1 MSPDPVAEPPRPQSE
16 ETLKFTIVT
25 VTYNAADL
33 IERTIESVE
42 KQDYPRVEH
51 VIIDG
56 NSQDSTFAL
65 IQHYLERNSLA
76 AHRHEIIVRSEPDE
90 GLYDA
95 MNKALQLATG
105 DYILYLNAGDTLHA
119 DDTLTR
125 LAAAAEGTSEANRPA
140 VIYGHTD
147 IVDNAGHFLRHRRLE
162 PPERLTWKSFRSGM
176 LVCHQSFAA
185 LTAVAQ
191 QFPYRMEKYRYSAD
205 FDWCIRIMREAAR
218 QKRPLI
224 AARQG
229 DGQMLVVTDY
239 LDSDDSL
246 TQKHHKASLRERFRI
261 MASHYG
267 LISTSLRH
275 AWFVVR
281 AAIKK

>member
-1 MSPDPVAEPPRPQSE
+1 MNSSSPVI
-16 ETLKFTIVT
+16 TIAT
-25 VTYNAADL
+25 VTYNAASTLPPTLD
-33 IERTIESVE
+33 SVAQ
-42 KQDYPRVEH
+42 QDYPYIEH
-51 VIIDG
+51 LIVDG
-56 NSQDSTFAL
+56 CSTDDTL
-65 IQHYLERNSLA
+65 SLLHQYVERNTQAVTSHDIRVLCE
-76 AHRHEIIVRSEPDE
+76 RDE

-119 DDTLTR
+119 GDTLTR

-147 IVDNAGHFLRHRRLE
+147 IVDNEGHFLRHRRLE

-185 LTAVAQ
+185 LTAVAR

>member
-1 MSPDPVAEPPRPQSE
+1 MSPDPVAEPPRPNSA
-16 ETLKFTIVT
+16 ETIKFTIVT
-25 VTYNAADL
+25 VTYNAAEL

-42 KQDYPRVEH
+42 RQDYPSVEH
-51 VIIDG
+51 VIVDG
-56 NSQDSTFAL
+56 NSQDSTFTL
-65 IQHYLERNSLA
+65 IQHYLERNSVA
-76 AHRHEIIVRSEPDE
+76 AFRHEIIVRSEPDE

-95 MNKALQLATG
+95 MNKALTLATG
-105 DYILYLNAGDTLHA
+105 DYILYLNAGDTFHA
-119 DDTLTR
+119 PDTLSR
-125 LAAAAEGTSEANRPA
+125 LAATAKETGADKLPA

-147 IVDNAGHFLRHRRLE
+147 IVDNEGHFIRKRRLA
-162 PPERLTWKSFRSGM
+162 PPENLTWKSFRSGM

-185 LTAVAQ
+185 LSDIARK
-191 QFPYRMEKYRYSAD
+191 FPYRMEKYHYSAD

-218 QKRPLI
+218 QKRALI
-224 AARQG
+224 AARQE

-239 LDSDDSL
+239 LESDDSL
-246 TQKHHKASLRERFRI
+246 TQKHHQASLRERFRI
-261 MASHYG
+261 MVSHYG